1 LLFASAFAL
10 ATPAVVT
17 AQNSPALVDQISP
30 SQGTMPQIRATSGS
44 SASERVPV
52 SPRQSAPDS
61 PQRGAAGQLAAVP
74 QEVIEAC
81 EGPESDRAAAN
92 GVDCV
97 ALLRALDEARR
108 PPSAEQALLSAL
120 RPAGTPGAG
129 SSQRNV
135 RSTNADDVA
144 RQLSTGDV
152 EGAGA
157 TEAIGAIRQQGAGPR
172 S

>member
-1 LLFASAFAL
+1 M
-10 ATPAVVT
+10 T
-17 AQNSPALVDQISP
+17 
-30 SQGTMPQIRATSGS
+30 
-44 SASERVPV
+44 ERVPT
-52 SPRQSAPDS
+52 S
-61 PQRGAAGQLAAVP
+61 PQQTPPNSQQRAATGQPAAIASVP

-92 GVDCV
+92 GVDCA
-97 ALLRALDEARR
+97 ALLQALNEARR

-120 RPAGTPGAG
+120 RPAGAAGAG
-129 SSQRNV
+129 ASQRSG

-152 EGAGA
+152 QSPGA